1 MRKIATALALA
12 GAMMLAAC
20 DSGQQMAPPDTVV
33 TDTSAPVD
41 KDDQCPW
48 THERPCK

>member
-1 MRKIATALALA
+1 MRKIATALAIA

-20 DSGQQMAPPDTVV
+20 DSGQQVAPPDTVA
-33 TDTSAPVD
+33 TDNGGPVE
-41 KDDQCPW
+41 KDGCPW